1 MRRLFQKSNRM
12 ITDPNKTPE
21 IIYIQEN
28 MNEQMYGVNQ
38 DGNLPGMVKYIRYDV
53 VEKIIRK

>member
-1 MRRLFQKSNRM
+1 MRRLSPKSNRM

-53 VEKIIRK
+53 VEKIIKK

>member
-1 MRRLFQKSNRM
+1 M
-12 ITDPNKTPE
+12 IIDPNKTPE

-28 MNEQMYGVNQ
+28 MKEKMYGVNQ

-53 VEKIIRK
+53 VEKIIKK

>member
-1 MRRLFQKSNRM
+1 M

-28 MNEQMYGVNQ
+28 MNEQTYGVNQ

-53 VEKIIRK
+53 VKELIKRWTQL